1 MKTFGSTEESIQRV
15 DVVNLSISAE
25 NVDDVQLS
33 AFVVPL
39 ICDPLQGQ
47 SFPWTS
53 LTYVYLS
60 GLKLADYCTGDD
72 DVMFDI
78 LIGSDQY
85 WHLVSGRVVQ
95 GEEWSNSNGHNT
107 CMCSFTTFTW
117 SNANEH
123 QRTNPVTTPVLKTT
137 VNLGGIRPRSMYEK
151 FEEMITFENKRYEI
165 HLTWK
170 VPHPPLPDLSVKR
183 LNNLLKRRKKDSEVL
198 KEYDSVSKEQLR
210 KGILKS

>member
-15 DVVNLSISAE
+15 DVVNLCSSAE

-39 ICDPLQGQ
+39 MCDPLQGQ

-53 LTYVYLS
+53 LTHVYLS

-95 GEEWSNSNGHNT
+95 GEEWSNSNGDNT
-107 CMCSFTTFTW
+107 CLCVPSGPLHGAMQM
-117 SNANEH
+117 NINEP
-123 QRTNPVTTPVLKTT
+123 T
-137 VNLGGIRPRSMYEK
+137 
-151 FEEMITFENKRYEI
+151 
-165 HLTWK
+165 
-170 VPHPPLPDLSVKR
+170 LSQ
-183 LNNLLKRRKKDSEVL
+183 LLS
-198 KEYDSVSKEQLR
+198 SKL
-210 KGILKS
+210 L

>member
-1 MKTFGSTEESIQRV
+1 MFSTQLKTPNYTKLKDVLKLPCERKQTISAKTFGSTEESIQRV
-15 DVVNLSISAE
+15 DVVNLCISAE
-25 NVDDVQLS
+25 NIDDVQLS

-39 ICDPLQGQ
+39 IYDPLQGQ

-53 LTYVYLS
+53 LTHVFLS

-123 QRTNPVTTPVLKTT
+123 QRTNPVTTPVLKTA
-137 VNLGGIRPRSMYEK
+137 VNLVN
-151 FEEMITFENKRYEI
+151 ITVESLDRNMKRFC
-165 HLTWK
+165 
-170 VPHPPLPDLSVKR
+170 DLESLGHQTKICV
-183 LNNLLKRRKKDSEVL
+183 
-198 KEYDSVSKEQLR
+198 
-210 KGILKS
+210 